1 MFIFLIHM
9 IETPFVL
16 NKTITLKNRIV
27 MAPMCMYQSD
37 ITGEVKPFHET
48 HYHMHAMGGVSLV
61 IVEATSVLPNGVISH
76 QDLGIWSDSHVEG
89 LKKIVDRI
97 QKEGAMSG
105 IHLNHAGRKARVE
118 NPVGPSRLG
127 YDETSILPEAIT
139 DVDSYIKAFQEGAR
153 RANEAGFDVLEIHAA
168 HGYLICQ
175 FMSPISNQR
184 NDRYKDYGL
193 FLNDVLES
201 VYEVWPI
208 HKALTIRVSATEYH
222 PQGYD
227 TKGLIK
233 LLKGVNLS
241 RVDAIHVSSGG
252 NIKPLNVE
260 AKTGYQLSYAKEIK
274 EALKIPTI
282 GGGMLLSKDDGEEA
296 LQNSQCDLVFY
307 GRLLLRDPFIFLR
320 TVDGIHW
327 PKAYVR
333 GK

>member
-1 MFIFLIHM
+1 M
-9 IETPFVL
+9 IETPLVL

-37 ITGEVKPFHET
+37 SSGEVKAFHET

-61 IVEATSVLPNGVISH
+61 MVEATSVLPNGVISN
-76 QDLGIWSDSHVEG
+76 QDLGIWSDAHIKG
-89 LKKIVDRI
+89 LKSVVDRVH
-97 QKEGAMSG
+97 QEGAMCG
-105 IHLNHAGRKARVE
+105 IQLNHAGRKARVE
-118 NPVGPSRLG
+118 SPVGPSRLG
-127 YDETSILPEAIT
+127 YDETSVLPKEID
-139 DVDSYIKAFQEGAR
+139 DVSSYVKAFQEGAR

-184 NDRYKDYGL
+184 QDTYKNYGK

-201 VYEVWPI
+201 VYDVWPK
-208 HKALTIRVSATEYH
+208 HKAITIRVSATEYH
-222 PQGYD
+222 PLGYD
-227 TKGLIK
+227 TKVLIK
-233 LLKGVNLS
+233 MLKGINLS

-252 NIKPLNVE
+252 NIRPLNVE

-274 EALKIPTI
+274 EALNIKTI
-282 GGGMLLSKDDGEEA
+282 GGGLLLNKEDGETA
-296 LQNSQCDLVFY
+296 LTNNMCDLVFY

-320 TVDGIHW
+320 TVEGIHW
-327 PKAYVR
+327 PKAYAR